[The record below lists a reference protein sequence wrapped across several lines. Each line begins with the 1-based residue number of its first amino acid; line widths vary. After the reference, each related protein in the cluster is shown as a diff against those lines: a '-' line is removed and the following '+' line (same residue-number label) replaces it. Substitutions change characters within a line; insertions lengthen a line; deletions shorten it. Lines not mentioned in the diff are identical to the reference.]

1 MRIGEIMTRDVEV
14 AAPGDT
20 LQSAARLM
28 ADLDVGALPVADGD
42 QLVGMITDRDIT
54 VRGVATGQAPERCT
68 VGEIMSTELRYCLED
83 DTVEEV
89 AERMGALQVRRLP
102 VLDRDER
109 RLVGIVALG
118 DLATLGG
125 REETT
130 AEALRE
136 ISEPAGEPAPEI
148 AAGVQPSAAGAC
160 GEDRDGRGRERTAN
174 DLAADEAARGGGGVG
189 P

>member
-1 MRIGEIMTRDVEV
+1 MMIGEIMTRDVEV

-20 LQSAARLM
+20 LRSAARLM
-28 ADLDVGALPVADGD
+28 ADLDVGVLPVADGD

-83 DTVEEV
+83 DAVEEV

-102 VLDRDER
+102 VLNRDK

-118 DLATLGG
+118 DFAVESNEI
-125 REETT
+125 RPA
-130 AEALRE
+130 AEAM
-136 ISEPAGEPAPEI
+136 
-148 AAGVQPSAAGAC
+148 AGVSKGA
-160 GEDRDGRGRERTAN
+160 ERHH
-174 DLAADEAARGGGGVG
+174 
-189 P
+189 

>member
-20 LQSAARLM
+20 LRSAAQLM
-28 ADLDVGALPVADGD
+28 ADLDVGVLPVTDDG

-68 VGEIMSTELRYCLED
+68 VGEIMSPELRYCLED
-83 DTVEEV
+83 ETVEEV

-118 DLATLGG
+118 DLATLGAD
-125 REETT
+125 RAAT

-136 ISEPAGEPAPEI
+136 ISEPAGEPAPGEVARVQPG
-148 AAGVQPSAAGAC
+148 AAGGA
-160 GEDRDGRGRERTAN
+160 DRGGRGRERAAS
-174 DLAADEAARGGGGVG
+174 DLAADEAAAGGGGVG